1 MSIDHIDVSDRL
13 RRVMLGGR
21 LDIVGTEEIALQF
34 AALTASGKHRVV
46 VDLSAVSYL
55 ASIGIRAIVANARA
69 MQARGTR
76 LVLFV
81 GNNEL
86 VAQTLEVTGIDGVI
100 PMLRDLAL
108 ADEAALA

>member
-1 MSIDHIDVSDRL
+1 MSIDYSDVNDSL
-13 RRVMLGGR
+13 RRVTLAGR
-21 LDIVGTEEIALQF
+21 MDIAGTDEIALQF

-46 VDLSAVSYL
+46 VDLSAVTFL

-69 MQARGTR
+69 MQARGSR

-81 GNNEL
+81 GENNA